1 MGYFTLP
8 DKMLEGDSL
17 KGLRFLSNRS
27 SGSVRKSLYL
37 DSYVLA
43 KLDLPAA
50 VRENAERAAEIKPM
64 FWSHAP
70 SVLLSSF

>member
-43 KLDLPAA
+43 KLDLPVA
-50 VRENAERAAEIKPM
+50 VRENAERAAEIKSM